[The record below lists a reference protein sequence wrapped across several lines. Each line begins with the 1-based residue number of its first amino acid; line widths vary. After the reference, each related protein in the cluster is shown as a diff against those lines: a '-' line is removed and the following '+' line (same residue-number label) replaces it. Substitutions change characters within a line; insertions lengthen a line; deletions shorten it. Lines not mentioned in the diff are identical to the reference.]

1 MNQKIVALI
10 IARMTST
17 RLPGKGLKDIC
28 GRDLLGHIID
38 RLRKVKS
45 IDEIV
50 LATTNRKEDI
60 PLLEFAK
67 REKIKSFA
75 YDGDKED
82 VVGRIRKAGEYFSA
96 DILVHISG
104 DCPLI
109 HPPTIERLIDALI
122 KNKAEMASIAKK
134 NGKKVIHEGIGVCTL
149 KAWQKVEENSTKSY
163 QRENLVACLL
173 DYPHLLKKVEI
184 DDEPIFY
191 ELNHRISV
199 DTQADLNFMRKV
211 YKRLYKPG
219 EIVDLKEAIKL
230 LKREPKLMEINSRV
244 RQKKLQ
250 DKSKRI
256 LFRMDAN
263 QKIGMGHLIRCL
275 ALASELQER
284 YFCGISFIIKSSNSV
299 TDMIKERGFKVEIL
313 SKNISKEDELSQ
325 IEKFVQDY
333 GIDRIILDL
342 KDKIANE
349 YILKLR
355 KLNIPI
361 ISIDNDSE
369 EAFFADINIFPVA
382 HFIPDRKWENYKGKL
397 YYGPEYVILRREFQK
412 DYPYPN
418 NSIPNILITMGGSD
432 AENLTGKVLSAILP
446 IPDIHITIILGK
458 FFAHYNKI
466 RQMIRGRNNI
476 IIYQDVTNMAE
487 IMTKA
492 DLAVTYF
499 GVTAYE
505 LAKMGIPAIVIAHS
519 REDKLNAERF
529 AEHGTCVSLGYCK
542 EVNKEKI
549 CSVIRKLLSNKEI
562 RKKMSIRGREL
573 LDGRESERIAKII
586 INSEERS
593 IVTTGAQN

>member
-10 IARMTST
+10 
-17 RLPGKGLKDIC
+17 KDIC

-109 HPPTIERLIDALI
+109 YPPTIERLIDALI
-122 KNKAEMASIAKK
+122 KNKAEMASIA
-134 NGKKVIHEGIGVCTL
+134 
-149 KAWQKVEENSTKSY
+149 VEENSTKSY

-211 YKRLYKPG
+211 YKRLYRPG

-256 LFRMDAN
+256 LFRVDAN

-299 TDMIKERGFKVEIL
+299 TDMIKERG
-313 SKNISKEDELSQ
+313 S
-325 IEKFVQDY
+325 
-333 GIDRIILDL
+333 
-342 KDKIANE
+342 
-349 YILKLR
+349 
-355 KLNIPI
+355 
-361 ISIDNDSE
+361 
-369 EAFFADINIFPVA
+369 
-382 HFIPDRKWENYKGKL
+382 
-397 YYGPEYVILRREFQK
+397 
-412 DYPYPN
+412 
-418 NSIPNILITMGGSD
+418 LI
-432 AENLTGKVLSAILP
+432 
-446 IPDIHITIILGK
+446 
-458 FFAHYNKI
+458 
-466 RQMIRGRNNI
+466 
-476 IIYQDVTNMAE
+476 
-487 IMTKA
+487 
-492 DLAVTYF
+492 
-499 GVTAYE
+499 
-505 LAKMGIPAIVIAHS
+505 
-519 REDKLNAERF
+519 
-529 AEHGTCVSLGYCK
+529 
-542 EVNKEKI
+542 
-549 CSVIRKLLSNKEI
+549 
-562 RKKMSIRGREL
+562 
-573 LDGRESERIAKII
+573 
-586 INSEERS
+586 
-593 IVTTGAQN
+593 